1 MQQPYK
7 EWAEGHINKIKS
19 ILDSSR
25 AEHTEAVKERIR
37 SVEQMKD
44 VVEVTKGLFAVSKV
58 CPFFVAQ
65 YLNFS
70 CWRNVA

>member
-19 ILDSSR
+19 ILNNAR
-25 AEHTEAVKERIR
+25 AEHTQAVKDRIQ

-44 VVEVTKGLFAVSKV
+44 VVDVTKGLFALSKV
-58 CPFFVAQ
+58 RYPPFII
-65 YLNFS
+65 
-70 CWRNVA
+70 